1 MKLTLETIDVSIQE
15 LETLVD
21 DALQQ
26 PLSEENH
33 RKLKGA
39 IQTLAELARM
49 LADEETT
56 LSQLR
61 ALLLKAATTEKTEKT
76 GKTLKR
82 AGIEPSGKAG
92 KDQKAG
98 KKKRKGHGRKP
109 ASAYAGARKVNVAH
123 PTLKSGDRC
132 AECGKGKVYPLKD
145 PAVRVRIVGQAPIQA
160 TVYELERLRCNLC
173 QEVFEAPVPEGVGED
188 KYDETAA
195 SMVAILKYGNGV
207 PFHRLE
213 GLQENLGIP
222 LPSSTQWEM
231 VEEAAELLAPAHE
244 ELMRQ
249 AAQGEVLHNDDT
261 SVRILQMK
269 RETSEDRTGVFTS
282 GIVATASG
290 HKMALFFSGDKHA
303 GENLADVMKRRAAE
317 LPPPIQ
323 MCDALSRNVP
333 KLPRELELVLA
344 NCLAHGRRNFVVVVD
359 NFPIECRYVLETL
372 GEVYGND
379 EVAREQGMTAAD
391 RLAYHQ
397 AQSGPLMEGLRQWGE
412 QLAEHKVEPN
422 SGLGKA
428 IRYLLKHWE
437 KLTLFLRQP
446 GAPLDS
452 NIVERALK
460 KAILNRK
467 NALFYKTRN
476 GARVGDLYM
485 SLIHTCELCGANPF
499 DYLTELQ
506 RHAAELKR
514 NPRDWMPWNYRA
526 TLERTNAVDK
536 AA

>member
-1 MKLTLETIDVSIQE
+1 MKLTAETIDVSIQE

-21 DALQQ
+21 GALKQ

-33 RKLKGA
+33 RKLRGA
-39 IQTLAELARM
+39 IETLAELARM
-49 LADEETT
+49 LADQETT

-61 ALLLKAATTEKTEKT
+61 ALLLKTPTTEKT

-82 AGIEPSGKAG
+82 AGIEPSGQAG
-92 KDQKAG
+92 KDKKAD

-109 ASAYAGARKVNVAH
+109 ASAFPGARKVNVAH

-132 AECGKGKVYPLKD
+132 AECGKGKVYALKE

-173 QEVFEAPVPEGVGED
+173 QEVYEAPAPEGVGED

-222 LPSSTQWEM
+222 LPASTQWEM
-231 VEEAAELLAPAHE
+231 VEEAAESIAPAHE

-249 AAQGEVLHNDDT
+249 AAQGEVLYNDDT
-261 SVRILQMK
+261 AARILQLK
-269 RETSEDRTGVFTS
+269 RETSEDRKGVFTS
-282 GIVATASG
+282 GIVATAAG
-290 HKMALFFSGDKHA
+290 QKMALFFTGDKHA
-303 GENLADVMKRRAAE
+303 GENLADVMKRRAE
-317 LPPPIQ
+317 LPPAIQ

-333 KLPRELELVLA
+333 KLPRGLELLLA
-344 NCLAHGRRNFVVVVD
+344 NCLAHGRRNFVVVID
-359 NFPIECRYVLETL
+359 NFPLQCRYVLETL

-379 EVAREQGMTAAD
+379 EVAREQGMTAAE

-397 AQSGPLMEGLRQWGE
+397 ERSGPLMEALRQWGE
-412 QLAEHKVEPN
+412 QQLAEHKVEPN

-437 KLTLFLRQP
+437 KLTLFLRRE
-446 GAPLDS
+446 GAPLDN
-452 NIVERALK
+452 NICERALK
-460 KAILNRK
+460 KAILHRK

-476 GARVGDLYM
+476 GARVGDLFM
-485 SLIHTCELCGANPF
+485 SLIHTCELCGVNSF

-506 RHAAELKR
+506 RHAAELRR
-514 NPRDWMPWNYRA
+514 NPREWMPWNYRA
-526 TLERTNAVDK
+526 TLERTDAVGR

>member
-1 MKLTLETIDVSIQE
+1 MKLTSETIDVSIQE

-21 DALQQ
+21 DARKQ

-39 IQTLAELARM
+39 IKTLAELARM
-49 LADEETT
+49 LADQETT

-92 KDQKAG
+92 KDKKAG

-123 PTLKSGDRC
+123 PTLKPGDRC
-132 AECGKGKVYPLKD
+132 AECGKGKLYPLKE
-145 PAVRVRIVGQAPIQA
+145 PGVRVRIVGQAPIQA
-160 TVYELERLRCNLC
+160 SVYELERMRCNLC
-173 QEVFEAPVPEGVGED
+173 GDVFE
-188 KYDETAA
+188 T
-195 SMVAILKYGNGV
+195 
-207 PFHRLE
+207 
-213 GLQENLGIP
+213 
-222 LPSSTQWEM
+222 
-231 VEEAAELLAPAHE
+231 PAHE
-244 ELMRQ
+244 ELIRQ

-269 RETSEDRTGVFTS
+269 RATSEDHRGVFTS
-282 GIVATASG
+282 GIVATAVG
-290 HKMALFFSGDKHA
+290 QKMALYFSGDKHA
-303 GENLADVMKRRAAE
+303 GENLADVMKWRAAE

-323 MCDALSRNVP
+323 VCDALSRNGP
-333 KLPRELELVLA
+333 KLPWGQELVMA

-359 NFPIECRYVLETL
+359 NFPMECRYVLETL

-379 EVAREQGMTAAD
+379 EVARERGMTAAE

-397 AQSGPLMEGLRQWGE
+397 ERSGPLMEGLRQWGE
-412 QLAEHKVEPN
+412 QQLAEHKVEPN

-437 KLTLFLRQP
+437 KLTLFLRRE
-446 GAPLDS
+446 GAPLDN
-452 NIVERALK
+452 NICERALK
-460 KAILNRK
+460 KAILHRK
-467 NALFYKTRN
+467 NALFYKTIN
-476 GARVGDLYM
+476 GARVGDLFM

-514 NPRDWMPWNYRA
+514 NPREWMPWNYRA
-526 TLERTNAVDK
+526 TLERTDAVDR